1 MLTSLWKHQE
11 REQPAHLVVVECTTH
26 VLASDALHEHH
37 FFVGLYHLYNLW
49 CATRDLLPAARPAKS
64 QATSQVT
71 SYFGG
76 LQLAVQSLQM
86 LLTALPASQDDLD
99 VHSAH
104 RAILEPALSTTVAH
118 NCSPMHRRL

>member
-1 MLTSLWKHQE
+1 MGRVESLEGHQKYEE

-49 CATRDLLPAARPAKS
+49 CATRDLLLAARPAKS

-71 SYFGG
+71 SYFWR
-76 LQLAVQSLQM
+76 
-86 LLTALPASQDDLD
+86 PATDC
-99 VHSAH
+99 
-104 RAILEPALSTTVAH
+104 AISSDAFDGFTCIS
-118 NCSPMHRRL
+118 R

>member
-1 MLTSLWKHQE
+1 LEGHQKHEE

-37 FFVGLYHLYNLW
+37 FFVGLYHLDNLW
-49 CATRDLLPAARPAKS
+49 CATRDLLLAARPASHKQRLKS
-64 QATSQVT
+64 RAI
-71 SYFGG
+71 FGG
-76 LQLAVQSLQM
+76 LQLTVQSLQM

-99 VHSAH
+99 VHSAR